1 MSGKKRNVMLFVLLF
16 TLLLGVIVP
25 VQAQSYG
32 GTKTIRVAYRED
44 ADFINKS
51 SSGVYKG
58 YGVEYLNKISQYTGW
73 RYEYI
78 NESWENQLA
87 DLKSGKVDLICNAQ
101 KTEAR
106 EKDYDFSCM
115 PVGTELLRD
124 SYQNEE
130 FEQRQDEKNFHCPEK
145 YYESE

>member
-51 SSGVYKG
+51 SSGV
-58 YGVEYLNKISQYTGW
+58 
-73 RYEYI
+73 
-78 NESWENQLA
+78 
-87 DLKSGKVDLICNAQ
+87 
-101 KTEAR
+101 
-106 EKDYDFSCM
+106 
-115 PVGTELLRD
+115 
-124 SYQNEE
+124 
-130 FEQRQDEKNFHCPEK
+130 
-145 YYESE
+145 

>member
-32 GTKTIRVAYRED
+32 GTKIIRVAYRED

-87 DLKSGKVDLICNAQ
+87 DRN
-101 KTEAR
+101 
-106 EKDYDFSCM
+106 
-115 PVGTELLRD
+115 
-124 SYQNEE
+124 
-130 FEQRQDEKNFHCPEK
+130 PER
-145 YYESE
+145 

>member
-1 MSGKKRNVMLFVLLF
+1 MPDIVRKAAVLLLNF
-16 TLLLGVIVP
+16 QECPCIGNGSLYF
-25 VQAQSYG
+25 QAVSYDAG
-32 GTKTIRVAYRED
+32 ITPQCFQLVLSED

-106 EKDYDFSCM
+106 E
-115 PVGTELLRD
+115 D
-124 SYQNEE
+124 SV
-130 FEQRQDEKNFHCPEK
+130 F
-145 YYESE
+145 

>member
-58 YGVEYLNKISQYTGW
+58 YGVEYLSIPAGDMNISMNHGKISWQ
-73 RYEYI
+73 I
-78 NESWENQLA
+78 
-87 DLKSGKVDLICNAQ
+87 
-101 KTEAR
+101 
-106 EKDYDFSCM
+106 
-115 PVGTELLRD
+115 
-124 SYQNEE
+124 
-130 FEQRQDEKNFHCPEK
+130 
-145 YYESE
+145 

>member
-32 GTKTIRVAYRED
+32 GTKIIRVAYRED

-58 YGVEYLNKISQYTGW
+58 YGVEYLNKISHMGKSAGRSEIRKGRPDLQCA
-73 RYEYI
+73 
-78 NESWENQLA
+78 ENRGQGVRKGRP
-87 DLKSGKVDLICNAQ
+87 DLQCAENRGQ
-101 KTEAR
+101 GE
-106 EKDYDFSCM
+106 
-115 PVGTELLRD
+115 EL
-124 SYQNEE
+124 
-130 FEQRQDEKNFHCPEK
+130 
-145 YYESE
+145 

>member
-32 GTKTIRVAYRED
+32 GTKIILVSYRED

-51 SSGVYKG
+51 SSGVYNG

-106 EKDYDFSCM
+106 E
-115 PVGTELLRD
+115 D
-124 SYQNEE
+124 SV
-130 FEQRQDEKNFHCPEK
+130 F
-145 YYESE
+145 

>member
-1 MSGKKRNVMLFVLLF
+1 MSGKKRNAMLFVLLF

-73 RYEYI
+73 SLRERILYNTFPEI
-78 NESWENQLA
+78 PEVLSCPA
-87 DLKSGKVDLICNAQ
+87 
-101 KTEAR
+101 EA
-106 EKDYDFSCM
+106 
-115 PVGTELLRD
+115 V
-124 SYQNEE
+124 
-130 FEQRQDEKNFHCPEK
+130 
-145 YYESE
+145 

>member
-1 MSGKKRNVMLFVLLF
+1 MSDKKRNVMLFVLLF
-16 TLLLGVIVP
+16 TLFLGVI

-78 NESWENQLA
+78 NES
-87 DLKSGKVDLICNAQ
+87 
-101 KTEAR
+101 
-106 EKDYDFSCM
+106 
-115 PVGTELLRD
+115 
-124 SYQNEE
+124 
-130 FEQRQDEKNFHCPEK
+130 
-145 YYESE
+145 

>member
-1 MSGKKRNVMLFVLLF
+1 MSDKKRNVMLFVLLF
-16 TLLLGVIVP
+16 TLFLGVIVP

-58 YGVEYLNKISQYTGW
+58 YGVEYLNKKSQYTGW

-78 NESWENQLA
+78 NES
-87 DLKSGKVDLICNAQ
+87 
-101 KTEAR
+101 
-106 EKDYDFSCM
+106 
-115 PVGTELLRD
+115 
-124 SYQNEE
+124 
-130 FEQRQDEKNFHCPEK
+130 
-145 YYESE
+145 

>member
-1 MSGKKRNVMLFVLLF
+1 M
-16 TLLLGVIVP
+16 
-25 VQAQSYG
+25 
-32 GTKTIRVAYRED
+32 AYRED

-87 DLKSGKVDLICNAQ
+87 DLKSEGRPDLQCAE
-101 KTEAR
+101 TEAR
-106 EKDYDFSCM
+106 E
-115 PVGTELLRD
+115 D
-124 SYQNEE
+124 SV
-130 FEQRQDEKNFHCPEK
+130 F
-145 YYESE
+145 

>member
-58 YGVEYLNKISQYTGW
+58 YGVKYLSIPVGDMNISMNHGKISWQ
-73 RYEYI
+73 I
-78 NESWENQLA
+78 
-87 DLKSGKVDLICNAQ
+87 
-101 KTEAR
+101 
-106 EKDYDFSCM
+106 
-115 PVGTELLRD
+115 
-124 SYQNEE
+124 
-130 FEQRQDEKNFHCPEK
+130 
-145 YYESE
+145 

>member
-1 MSGKKRNVMLFVLLF
+1 MSGKKRNAMLFVLLF

-58 YGVEYLNKISQYTGW
+58 YGVEYLNKISQFPALVAVPTSSVSLSLLYLAYRISPFGISNTG
-73 RYEYI
+73 I
-78 NESWENQLA
+78 L
-87 DLKSGKVDLICNAQ
+87 
-101 KTEAR
+101 
-106 EKDYDFSCM
+106 
-115 PVGTELLRD
+115 
-124 SYQNEE
+124 
-130 FEQRQDEKNFHCPEK
+130 
-145 YYESE
+145 